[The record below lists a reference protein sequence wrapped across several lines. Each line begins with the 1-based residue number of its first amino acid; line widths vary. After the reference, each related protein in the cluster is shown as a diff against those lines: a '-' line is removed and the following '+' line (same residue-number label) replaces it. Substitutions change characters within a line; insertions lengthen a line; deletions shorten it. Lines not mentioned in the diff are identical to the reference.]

1 MSYDT
6 NRNWFYKI
14 LGGNTIRLLR
24 LRRTSSSIP
33 DNQGRVVADD
43 NELIY
48 PDETITN
55 GLRVE
60 YSAIVKP
67 FVTADPGT
75 LSSDSSETSWSNPS
89 LTEDSSPD
97 EESYINLNK
106 ALCLAVVD
114 YVMAKKFER
123 EGDIERK
130 EYYTK
135 EFWKKVADE
144 ESNKRTA
151 SMVFTDSVY
160 AVR

>member
-55 GLRVE
+55 GLRV
-60 YSAIVKP
+60 
-67 FVTADPGT
+67 
-75 LSSDSSETSWSNPS
+75 
-89 LTEDSSPD
+89 
-97 EESYINLNK
+97 
-106 ALCLAVVD
+106 
-114 YVMAKKFER
+114 
-123 EGDIERK
+123 
-130 EYYTK
+130 
-135 EFWKKVADE
+135 
-144 ESNKRTA
+144 
-151 SMVFTDSVY
+151 
-160 AVR
+160 